1 MTRGELMRCCV
12 KRTMD
17 AKEHVS
23 PQTRLE
29 MTKIDCLLRF
39 FKAQPHHAGSGLSG
53 ARVVIAGLLM
63 SAGLVAAQTPVANPS
78 APVVPTTP
86 AVPAATVLPSAPVVP
101 TTPVSAPVAPTSSAV
116 AGAPDVSAPV
126 APGVSGDGQENGYVI
141 HQTADLGGHIVGV
154 SGSGAMYD
162 TLVNLQS
169 GPRILGQTFSM
180 HAAPGTKH
188 PLMDSLS
195 AFGNGFGGDPINFAK
210 LSFSK
215 GKLYEF
221 SGTFRRDRQYF
232 DYDLLANPSIPSGIS
247 TPYGMVAGV
256 PTSASVAQ
264 PQVNQSPVMF
274 NTVRRMTDTTLTILP
289 LSKISFQVGY
299 SQNIFQGPS
308 LSPGYSIGT
317 SDLLLRE
324 YQRNSTDDFLA
335 AIIWKPV
342 QLTSFTFEEQ
352 VDHYKADST
361 FTIAPGQFNV
371 QEADGTPAALGNWDA
386 TASPYS
392 IASCNTASMGSAYT
406 NATNYT
412 IFSTPQTAGG
422 KPIINPACDVTT
434 NYLRSQPTRI
444 LYPTE
449 MFRFQSSSIKNL
461 VLNGDFRYTIA
472 NSNLANY
479 YENFQGL
486 DGAIRNYTMTGK
498 ASAQRRMVSSDL
510 GMTWLATKTISFSEQ
525 LDFSN
530 VHQPGSANITAG
542 ITQNAPAT
550 VGNETINYAGPLV
563 AGAAYT
569 IEGNPAGAPLYGY
582 FGQRFL
588 TNNATISWDASP
600 RATFTF
606 TYRYRN
612 HSIVQGAGTGASA
625 LVVTIHENGGIFNIA
640 LRPTPKWRMNG
651 TVEMLYDDNAL
662 TPIGPRQTKHY
673 RFHTLYKLR
682 PWATFSGAFNDL
694 ERHNNTF
701 NTGVTSIDGPLQHV
715 DHTRN
720 VGVGLSVAPNEHYG
734 FDINYDY
741 SDVYISSNVCY
752 LNGATATLP
761 GTASTTSTGA
771 PNICPGVFV
780 RGSTTVLSDWGPT
793 KDFMDAPTQYASM
806 GVNFSPN
813 KKIRTAA
820 GYRISAVSGNQFFSN
835 AQQVNGSLQSA
846 YQSPYFNVAWTL
858 RPGLIWKA
866 EYNYFGYGE
875 GGPSGAPYCSNST
888 SLTSVVLPCNSPALV
903 GPTGVKEPSSGL
915 SAPRNMHANIV
926 TLGIHYE
933 F

>member
-1 MTRGELMRCCV
+1 MRV
-12 KRTMD
+12 
-17 AKEHVS
+17 
-23 PQTRLE
+23 
-29 MTKIDCLLRF
+29 
-39 FKAQPHHAGSGLSG
+39 
-53 ARVVIAGLLM
+53 ARMLIAGLSM
-63 SAGLVAAQTPVANPS
+63 SAGLACAQTSASHPPPPTAPPAPAAAPAPESPASVAVAAPEQVH
-78 APVVPTTP
+78 
-86 AVPAATVLPSAPVVP
+86 
-101 TTPVSAPVAPTSSAV
+101 
-116 AGAPDVSAPV
+116 
-126 APGVSGDGQENGYVI
+126 ENGYVI
-141 HQTADLGGHIVGV
+141 RQTADLGGHLVGV

-169 GPRILGQTFSM
+169 GPRILGQTFTM
-180 HAAPGTKH
+180 HALPGTKH
-188 PLMDSLS
+188 SLIDSLS

-210 LSFSK
+210 LSFFK

-232 DYDLLANPSIPSGIS
+232 DYDLLANPSIPSEIS

-256 PTSASVAQ
+256 PTAASVAQ
-264 PQVNQSPVMF
+264 PQVDQSPVMF

-289 LSKISFQVGY
+289 LSKISFRVGY

-324 YQRNSTDDFLA
+324 YQRNSTDDFQA
-335 AIIWKPV
+335 AIIWKPL
-342 QLTSFTFEEQ
+342 QLTSLTFEEQ
-352 VDHYKADST
+352 VDHYKADSY

-371 QEADGTPAALGNWDA
+371 QEGDGTPAALGNWDA

-392 IASCNTASMGSAYT
+392 IASCNTASMGSGYT

-412 IFSTPQTAGG
+412 IFSAPQTAGG
-422 KPIINPACDVTT
+422 RPIINPACDVTT
-434 NYLRSQPTRI
+434 SYLRSQPTRI

-449 MFRFQSSSIKNL
+449 MLRFQSSSIKRL
-461 VLNGDFRYTIA
+461 ALNGDFSYTIA

-486 DGAIRNYTMTGK
+486 DRAIRNYTMTGN

-530 VHQPGSANITAG
+530 VHQPGSANITPG
-542 ITQNAPAT
+542 ITRNAPAT
-550 VGNETINYAGPLV
+550 AGNETISYAGPLV
-563 AGAAYT
+563 AGANYT
-569 IEGNPAGAPLYGY
+569 IAGNPTGVPLYGY
-582 FGQRFL
+582 FGQKFL
-588 TNNATISWDASP
+588 TNNATMSWDASP
-600 RATFTF
+600 RATLTF
-606 TYRYRN
+606 TYSYKR
-612 HSIVQGAGTGASA
+612 HSIVQGAGSGASS
-625 LVVTIHENGGIFNIA
+625 LLVTINEDGGIFNIA
-640 LRPTPKWRMNG
+640 FRPTAKWRMNG
-651 TVEMLYDDNAL
+651 TVEVLYDDNAL

-701 NTGVTSIDGPLQHV
+701 NTGVTPIDGPLQHV

-720 VGVGLSVAPNEHYG
+720 VGVSLTIAPNEHFG

-741 SDVYISSNVCY
+741 SDVYISTNVCY

-793 KDFMDAPTQYASM
+793 KDFMDAPTQYASV
-806 GVNFSPN
+806 GANFSPN
-813 KKIRTAA
+813 KKVRTAA
-820 GYRISAVSGNQFFSN
+820 GYRISAVSGNQFFAN

-846 YQSPYFNVAWTL
+846 YQSPYLNVGWIVH
-858 RPGLIWKA
+858 PGLIWKA
-866 EYNYFGYGE
+866 EYNYYGYGE
-875 GGPSGAPYCSNST
+875 GGPSGAPFCSNST
-888 SLTSVVLPCNSPALV
+888 SLTSAVLPCNSPALV
-903 GPTGVKEPSSGL
+903 GPTGLREPSSGL
-915 SAPRNMHANIV
+915 SSPRNMHANIL
-926 TLGIHYE
+926 TLSIHYE